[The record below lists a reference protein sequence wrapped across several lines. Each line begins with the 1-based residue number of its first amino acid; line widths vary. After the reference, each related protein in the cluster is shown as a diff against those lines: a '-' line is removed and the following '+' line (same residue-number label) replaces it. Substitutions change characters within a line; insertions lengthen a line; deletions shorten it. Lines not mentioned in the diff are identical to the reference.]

1 MRQEDIDTAYEL
13 GMNIQDF
20 AFMSSIS
27 GAICAYIAVYFF
39 FMRSA

>member
-1 MRQEDIDTAYEL
+1 MRQQDLDTAYEL

-20 AFMSSIS
+20 AFSSSIA
-27 GAICAYIAVYFF
+27 GMICAYITVYFF